1 MKSELTKRSVAPL
14 SRRAF
19 VVRISLV
26 SRVCIDIGSSNEF
39 ALGFEATIYR
49 SGSRFSQF
57 GRFRKRFRGV
67 GEGSMALT
75 SSEASSVE
83 EIEFDSYTSS
93 TDNTAKRLLLD
104 NGGILVTRCPCQN
117 PPAPRSSRRLPF
129 PSFPSHPGPR
139 TPLVRIP
146 VALRNPCIRHR
157 SVWGSRGG
165 CVHAGHT
172 GNTRWC
178 SGLLVATAWMR
189 WVRGERTSTGSKR
202 TRSEEHTA
210 RWVEE
215 G

>member
-1 MKSELTKRSVAPL
+1 MKAEITKRSVAPL

-19 VVRISLV
+19 VVRMSPV

-75 SSEASSVE
+75 SSEVSSVE
-83 EIEFDSYTSS
+83 EIEFDSYPSS
-93 TDNTAKRLLLD
+93 TDNAAKRLLLD

-117 PPAPRSSRRLPF
+117 PPVPRSSRRLPS
-129 PSFPSHPGPR
+129 PSFPSHPGLQ
-139 TPLVRIP
+139 TPLARIP
-146 VALRNPCIRHR
+146 VALRNPCIGHR
-157 SVWGSRGG
+157 SVWGSQGG
-165 CVHAGHT
+165 CVRAGHT

-178 SGLLVATAWMR
+178 SGLLVATAWKR
-189 WVRGERTSTGSKR
+189 WVRGERTSRGSMR
-202 TRSEEHTA
+202 SRSEAHTA
-210 RWVEE
+210 KSVE
-215 G
+215 GD